1 MTSIE
6 STPPLAVPEGFFDE
20 IASQLESESA
30 EEISEVVIG
39 TCISRG
45 ILHPDLEDEPD
56 DELRAEEMRE
66 VFGLL
71 ELVTA
76 AVADGTI
83 VPKRVRFADTMDP
96 EMEQAWD
103 AFTEAATDPE
113 DAEAVAKMIANGAVE
128 SGTATAS

>member
-1 MTSIE
+1 
-6 STPPLAVPEGFFDE
+6 
-20 IASQLESESA
+20 
-30 EEISEVVIG
+30 
-39 TCISRG
+39 
-45 ILHPDLEDEPD
+45 
-56 DELRAEEMRE
+56 MRE

-83 VPKRVRFADTMDP
+83 VPKRVGFADTMDP

-103 AFTEAATDPE
+103 AFTEAATDSE